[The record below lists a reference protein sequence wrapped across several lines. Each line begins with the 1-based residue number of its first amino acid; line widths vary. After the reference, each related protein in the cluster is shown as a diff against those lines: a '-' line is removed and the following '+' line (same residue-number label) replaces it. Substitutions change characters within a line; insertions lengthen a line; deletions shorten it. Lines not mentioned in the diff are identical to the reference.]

1 MKTKD
6 IQLNHTYYFNNRP
19 VKVLRLEG
27 DNFAFVE
34 AVLDITHDVTGSCFC
49 EPCNIS
55 SYSSHKCHDAQEIID
70 YVLED
75 ISDVE
80 VFWVNIAYLR
90 ETYFEHQDNL
100 KLKSENDKFQKQVK
114 DAKEEITRLKKNES
128 TLLKSVAD
136 LQKSF
141 NTQIAAKE
149 KLRQDIQQL
158 KEKKD
163 KVNEDIRLNR
173 SVTIKGTPIVIK
185 ADDYLDLLQDS
196 IKLNA
201 LEAGGVDN
209 WEWYGEALEDI
220 DVKKE
225 AFEQFVNLK

>member
-1 MKTKD
+1 MKSSE

-19 VKVLRLEG
+19 VKVLRVEG

-70 YVLED
+70 YVMED
-75 ISDVE
+75 ISDAE
-80 VFWVNIAYLR
+80 VFWVNITYLR
-90 ETYFEHQDNL
+90 ENYFEHQDNI
-100 KLKSENDKFQKQVK
+100 KLKSENDKFQKQIK
-114 DAKEEITRLKKNES
+114 DAKEEISRLQKNES
-128 TLLKSVAD
+128 ALLKSVSD

-141 NTQIAAKE
+141 NTQITTKE
-149 KLRQDIQQL
+149 KLKQDIEQL
-158 KEKKD
+158 KEKRD
-163 KVNEDIRLNR
+163 KVSEDIRLNR
-173 SVTIKGTPIVIK
+173 NVAVKGTPIVIK
-185 ADDYLDLLQDS
+185 ADEFLELLQDS

-209 WEWYGEALEDI
+209 WEWYEESLEDI
-220 DVKKE
+220 DIKKE